1 MIKILLFKFII
12 VYTYN
17 YQNFIKMNRR
27 KFLNYIGCGCCGVVI
42 NGCSTA
48 PITDRRQFKII
59 PESKL
64 NAQAAQIYEKVK
76 EKEKM
81 SDDLKTLNQIKDI
94 GKRMEESISKYFDRN
109 NIEDPTVNF
118 DWEYILIDNKKVK
131 NAWCMPG
138 GKIAVYTGILDVTK
152 NRNGL
157 ASVMGHEIAHAV
169 AKHSVERAS
178 RGALLQ
184 TGTSLIDILSGGK
197 LAQINQATG
206 MNTVGLLSQIGIMNP
221 FSRTQESE
229 ADYLGMIF
237 ASLSGYD
244 IRETKKLWVRMKEA
258 NKGKEPHQFMST
270 HPSSSTR
277 IKNLKEW
284 ENSVI
289 LDYPPI
295 SIS

>member
-1 MIKILLFKFII
+1 MD
-12 VYTYN
+12 
-17 YQNFIKMNRR
+17 RR
-27 KFLNYIGCGCCGVVI
+27 KFLNYIGCGCSSFMIGA
-42 NGCSTA
+42 CSTA
-48 PITDRRQFKII
+48 PITDRRQLKII

-64 NAQAAQIYEKVK
+64 NAQAAQIFEKVK

-81 SDDLKTLNQIKDI
+81 SDDTKTLNEIKNI
-94 GKRMEESISKYFDRN
+94 GKRMEESISEYFYRAGLN
-109 NIEDPTVNF
+109 DPTINF

-178 RGALLQ
+178 RGILLQ
-184 TGTSLIDILSGGK
+184 TGTSLIDIFSGGK
-197 LAQINQATG
+197 LAQINKATG

-229 ADYLGMIF
+229 ADYMGMIF
-237 ASLSGYD
+237 ASLSGFD
-244 IRETKKLWVRMKEA
+244 IRETKKLWKRMKEA
-258 NKGKEPHQFMST
+258 NKGKEPPQFMST
-270 HPSSSTR
+270 HPSSSKR
-277 IKNLKEW
+277 IKDLSNW
-284 ENSVI
+284 ENSI
-289 LDYPPI
+289 MLDYPPI
-295 SIS
+295 TIS

>member
-1 MIKILLFKFII
+1 
-12 VYTYN
+12 
-17 YQNFIKMNRR
+17 MNRR
-27 KFLNYIGCGCCGVVI
+27 KFLNYVGCGCSGLMLSA
-42 NGCSTA
+42 CSTA
-48 PITDRRQFKII
+48 PITDRRQLKII

-64 NAQAAQIYEKVK
+64 NAQAAQIFEKVK

-81 SDDLKTLNQIKDI
+81 SDDTKTLDEIKDI
-94 GKRMEESISKYFDRN
+94 GKRMEDSISEYFYRADLK
-109 NIEDPTVNF
+109 DPTVNF

-152 NRNGL
+152 NTNGL

-184 TGTSLIDILSGGK
+184 TGTSLIDIFSGGR
-197 LAQINQATG
+197 LGQINQATG

-237 ASLSGYD
+237 ASLSGFD
-244 IRETKKLWVRMKEA
+244 IRETKKLWERMKEE
-258 NKGKEPHQFMST
+258 NKGKEPPQFMST
-270 HPSSSTR
+270 HPSSSKR
-277 IKNLKEW
+277 IKDLSEW

-295 SIS
+295 TIG